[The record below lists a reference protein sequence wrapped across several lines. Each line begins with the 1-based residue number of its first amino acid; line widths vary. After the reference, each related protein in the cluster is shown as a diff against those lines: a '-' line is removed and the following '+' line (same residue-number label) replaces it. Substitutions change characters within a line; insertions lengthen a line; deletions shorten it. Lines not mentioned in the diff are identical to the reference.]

1 MTEGSLRP
9 HTAQQHQ
16 KYSTHDHPPLTTY
29 RLASFTTPRP
39 RVLRLAHILP
49 RRHVISFIKYG
60 GVEAVRGDREYCG
73 LEPGRQAS
81 SDNGMPC
88 TAHSREYQD
97 ILTELGSVL

>member
-1 MTEGSLRP
+1 MTGLVEAPHSSTTPKIQHPRP
-9 HTAQQHQ
+9 
-16 KYSTHDHPPLTTY
+16 PPLTIY

-88 TAHSREYQD
+88 TAHSRGYQD